1 MTLFIIV
8 LLLGGI
14 QTFANDVQT
23 LVISPIETM
32 ITLVTDISANPL
44 GVTYEML
51 TAEEMAQGME
61 TALLLQVL
69 FYIYFLRHYYFYY
82 LNFTMLHYTY

>member
-14 QTFANDVQT
+14 QIFANDVQS
-23 LVISPIETM
+23 LVVSPIETM
-32 ITLVTDISANPL
+32 ISLVMDISANPL

-51 TAEEMAQGME
+51 SAEEMAKGME
-61 TALLLQVL
+61 TALLLQVV
-69 FYIYFLRHYYFYY
+69 FM
-82 LNFTMLHYTY
+82 FTS

>member
-14 QTFANDVQT
+14 QIFANDVQS
-23 LVISPIETM
+23 LVVSPIETM
-32 ITLVTDISANPL
+32 ISLVMDISANPL

-51 TAEEMAQGME
+51 SAEEMAKGME
-61 TALLLQVL
+61 TALLLQVV
-69 FYIYFLRHYYFYY
+69 
-82 LNFTMLHYTY
+82 FTFTSQR